1 MKIFHRKINFL
12 FIFQI
17 FVILFS
23 GFFIS
28 QSMGKSKPE
37 NAESG
42 GANKISTEEG
52 YSLIWQ
58 GNSVELLGLP
68 NFSRILVNFTEV
80 LPKKEPPSLGASV
93 EEQDL
98 GGNLKKKA
106 PLAYKNP
113 RFRNIQMA
121 QGGDPSLVKGM
132 SPKKVTELPKDSGKE
147 TTLEYGDGSKEIIL
161 ESSLGREE
169 NFYDRKGAWVWKK
182 TEKESQGI
190 KIKKTQWQDGTVISE
205 YANTLGLVSFLQDQE
220 RKILTVSFLNNNKN
234 LLKEFVC
241 ENNVCVEN

>member
-1 MKIFHRKINFL
+1 MKNFRQKISFL
-12 FIFQI
+12 FIFQMV
-17 FVILFS
+17 VILFS
-23 GFFIS
+23 YFFIS
-28 QSMGKSKPE
+28 QSIGKSKPE
-37 NAESG
+37 NAGSEG
-42 GANKISTEEG
+42 GNKISTEEG
-52 YSLIWQ
+52 YFLIWQ
-58 GNSVELLGLP
+58 GSAVELSGLP
-68 NFSRILVNFTEV
+68 NLPRVRVNFNEV
-80 LPKKEPPSLGASV
+80 LPKKEVPSLGAPV

-132 SPKKVTELPKDSGKE
+132 SPKKVTEVPKDSGKE
-147 TTLEYGDGSKEIIL
+147 ITLEYGDGSKEIIL
-161 ESSLGREE
+161 ESPLGREE

-205 YANTLGLVSFLQDQE
+205 YANASGVVSFLRDQE
-220 RKILTVSFLNNNKN
+220 RNILTVSFLNNNKN
-234 LLKEFVC
+234 LLKELVC
-241 ENNVCVEN
+241 ENNVCAEN